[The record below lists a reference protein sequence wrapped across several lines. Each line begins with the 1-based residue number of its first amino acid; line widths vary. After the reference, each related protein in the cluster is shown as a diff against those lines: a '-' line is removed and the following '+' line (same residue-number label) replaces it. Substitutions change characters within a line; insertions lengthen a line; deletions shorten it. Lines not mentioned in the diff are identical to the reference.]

1 MLVMVVMAATLCRHF
16 LQKISI
22 VSRVKSFAAS
32 TSKIAGNQDA
42 QERKVNV
49 NGVDINYLKA
59 GTGEHVVLFL
69 PGVAG
74 AIWPHFKPQI
84 EGLDRE
90 KFTMVVW
97 EPVGYGKSRPP
108 DRTFPDDFF
117 HRDATHARNLMKVL
131 GFTKFSM
138 VGWSD
143 GGITALIL
151 AATFPE
157 NVRKMVSYGVNAY
170 ITPTEIEI
178 YKSSRDF
185 DSWSEKRR
193 APMIAVYGEDYSR
206 KMWADWVDACVRI
219 YEKQNGNL
227 CKELL
232 PKIRCPTFLL
242 HGAKDR
248 TVLAEHPIYL
258 KQHIHG
264 AKLKIIEDGRHSIH
278 LQYPKEFNDLITEFL
293 LE

>member
-1 MLVMVVMAATLCRHF
+1 MLVMAATFCRHF
-16 LQKISI
+16 VQKLSI
-22 VSRVKSFAAS
+22 ARHVKSFAAS
-32 TSKIAGNQDA
+32 VSEISGNRDD

-49 NGVDINYLKA
+49 NGVDINYLKV
-59 GTGEHVVLFL
+59 GTGDHAVLLL

-74 AIWPHFKPQI
+74 SIWSHFKPQI
-84 EGLDRE
+84 EGFDRQ
-90 KFTMVVW
+90 KFTIVAW

-108 DRTFPDDFF
+108 DRTFPDDFLQ
-117 HRDATHARNLMKVL
+117 RDAIDARDLMKVL
-131 GFTKFSM
+131 GFTKFSV

-143 GGITALIL
+143 GGITVLFL
-151 AATFPE
+151 AAMFPE
-157 NVRKMVSYGVNAY
+157 NVRKMVCFAGNAY

-178 YKSSRDF
+178 YKKSRDF

-193 APMIAVYGEDYSR
+193 ASMITVYGEEYSR
-206 KMWADWVDACVRI
+206 KLWADWVDACDRI

-248 TVLAEHPIYL
+248 MVLAEHPLYL

-264 AKLKIIEDGRHSIH
+264 AKLKIMEEGRHSIH
-278 LQYPKEFNDLITEFL
+278 LQYPKEFNDLVTEFL